1 MSVSITDPAVLPPL
15 KFARIDCASGDTTVV
30 AAVTGKKIRV
40 SGVTFCCSAAV
51 GVSFKSGSTVV
62 VGPMAFDTNGG
73 MDSFRGVGATFIE
86 TASGEA
92 FVMNLS
98 TTSSV
103 QGSIVY
109 KEVD

>member
-1 MSVSITDPAVLPPL
+1 
-15 KFARIDCASGDTTVV
+15 
-30 AAVTGKKIRV
+30 
-40 SGVTFCCSAAV
+40 
-51 GVSFKSGSTVV
+51 
-62 VGPMAFDTNGG
+62 MAFDTNGG